1 MHKIEII
8 STGLIY
14 RNPLPHVYSRQA
26 IHPSVLQLPCG
37 DLLAGMSIG
46 EAFESPDSKAYLARS
61 CDNGETWELEQKLY
75 EGSEEYPSSEGVRIS
90 LVDKGEVAAY
100 LLSANR
106 TRKDAGLTNPDNLG
120 FVETEFLLTRSADGG
135 HTWERPANFD
145 PPLIG
150 PAFEIC
156 CPIKVLRDGRWI
168 LPTQTWMGWD
178 GYCPNGFKM
187 VAFVSEDRGKTW
199 PGYMDVMSD
208 DKNEIIYW
216 ESKIVEFGDERLL
229 AAAWAY
235 DRIRKYD
242 LENCYAVSSDK
253 GKTFSRPMSTG
264 LKGQTMTPMLI
275 KNDKILTIYRRIDKP
290 GLWANISSLEKDKW
304 INEFEKPL
312 WGSDQGGL
320 VSHGDNMAR
329 NFHALKF
336 GAPSVIE
343 LKDSSIFIAFWCV
356 EDCVYNI
363 RWIKLKVESEN
374 QI

>member
-1 MHKIEII
+1 
-8 STGLIY
+8 
-14 RNPLPHVYSRQA
+14 
-26 IHPSVLQLPCG
+26 
-37 DLLAGMSIG
+37 
-46 EAFESPDSKAYLARS
+46 
-61 CDNGETWELEQKLY
+61 
-75 EGSEEYPSSEGVRIS
+75 
-90 LVDKGEVAAY
+90 
-100 LLSANR
+100 
-106 TRKDAGLTNPDNLG
+106 
-120 FVETEFLLTRSADGG
+120 
-135 HTWERPANFD
+135 
-145 PPLIG
+145 
-150 PAFEIC
+150 
-156 CPIKVLRDGRWI
+156 
-168 LPTQTWMGWD
+168 
-178 GYCPNGFKM
+178 M

-343 LKDSSIFIAFWCV
+343 LKDGSVFIAFWCV